1 MLSGTSQQAL
11 RLLLADP
18 HTDLDH
24 VDWAELREL
33 AVSYGV
39 IVRLADAVTA
49 GRDELPERF
58 HAAAALACA
67 RAQRALAIVD
77 RLTARCEAL
86 GLAHAFLRT
95 AEAYPDAGT
104 VTLLVAAP
112 WRPSVDREILE
123 DLPAAPRSTRNLGNR
138 LAGCSTFST
147 VDGIPVRL
155 RHGRLGRLGEH
166 ARYARMLLGRAQRV
180 RVGATSC
187 SAPAPEDHCLMLAIE
202 RAYAPSSSLPR
213 LDDLAWLIPM
223 LWGQSLD
230 WDYLFAAAVA
240 IGMLEGLGAFLASV
254 SGVHHQLFGR
264 DVVDAA
270 VLARF
275 RGPSSHLRRLA
286 AALEAGR
293 WQSAA
298 RLSLRPIVAAV
309 SARRAPRLA

>member
-1 MLSGTSQQAL
+1 
-11 RLLLADP
+11 
-18 HTDLDH
+18 
-24 VDWAELREL
+24 
-33 AVSYGV
+33 
-39 IVRLADAVTA
+39 
-49 GRDELPERF
+49 
-58 HAAAALACA
+58 
-67 RAQRALAIVD
+67 
-77 RLTARCEAL
+77 
-86 GLAHAFLRT
+86 
-95 AEAYPDAGT
+95 
-104 VTLLVAAP
+104 
-112 WRPSVDREILE
+112 
-123 DLPAAPRSTRNLGNR
+123 
-138 LAGCSTFST
+138 
-147 VDGIPVRL
+147 
-155 RHGRLGRLGEH
+155 
-166 ARYARMLLGRAQRV
+166 MLLGRAQRV